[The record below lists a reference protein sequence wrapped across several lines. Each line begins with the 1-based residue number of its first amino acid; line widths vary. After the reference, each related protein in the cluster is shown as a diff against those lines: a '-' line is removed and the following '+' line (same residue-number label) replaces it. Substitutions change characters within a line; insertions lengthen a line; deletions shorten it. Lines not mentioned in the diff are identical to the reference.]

1 MALAGWLGS
10 VVLMT
15 SLAVMTSSDHNSMME
30 EEAEANELRVGVIVP
45 YDERR
50 LFSRHKL
57 LPAVRDALWPHSN
70 VTGTLVPGHQ
80 YNMVPGHWDT
90 LVLGHWGNLVSGHW
104 DNLVPGHRFVVFEAD
119 SGCSSAVASMAAIE
133 LHYQQKVVTL

>member
-15 SLAVMTSSDHNSMME
+15 SLAVMTSSDHNSTVE
-30 EEAEANELRVGVIVP
+30 DEAEVNELRVGVIVP

-70 VTGTLVPGHQ
+70 VTGTLVPGH
-80 YNMVPGHWDT
+80 
-90 LVLGHWGNLVSGHW
+90 
-104 DNLVPGHRFVVFEAD
+104 RFVVFEAD

-133 LHYQQKVVTL
+133 LHYQQKVVTLSP